1 MGRKVIDKPRD
12 IILQLRI
19 NENEKEKLNI
29 ISKTLDLSYREVF
42 TLALNVIGLTIEK
55 LPKNAVFRF
64 RSEGDEIHL
73 FGGGTKTLKKLFNEK
88 KIPVKEREYLP
99 LIASGDSHDV
109 YVVCGVEI
117 SEEIK
122 VTNATQQILY
132 IKLQKKKESKN
143 ANKD

>member
-55 LPKNAVFRF
+55 LPKN
-64 RSEGDEIHL
+64 E
-73 FGGGTKTLKKLFNEK
+73 N
-88 KIPVKEREYLP
+88 
-99 LIASGDSHDV
+99 
-109 YVVCGVEI
+109 
-117 SEEIK
+117 
-122 VTNATQQILY
+122 
-132 IKLQKKKESKN
+132 
-143 ANKD
+143 